1 MSMGIKVSLQSHPL
15 ENIKSYFYSELY
27 KPFFGGTVFLI
38 DLNILTAISKATFF
52 SFV

>member
-1 MSMGIKVSLQSHPL
+1 M
-15 ENIKSYFYSELY
+15 SYFYSELY
-27 KPFFGGTVFLI
+27 KLFSGEQFLI